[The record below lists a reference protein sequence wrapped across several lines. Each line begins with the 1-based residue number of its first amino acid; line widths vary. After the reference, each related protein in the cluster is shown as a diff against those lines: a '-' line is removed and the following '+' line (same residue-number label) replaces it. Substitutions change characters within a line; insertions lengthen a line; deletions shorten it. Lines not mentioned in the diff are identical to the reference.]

1 MRISDWSSDVC
12 SSDLTVWDKPNS
24 IFHVSPDGDDK
35 AAGSAAA
42 PFRSLER
49 AQAAVRTANA
59 HQDVTVIVHGG
70 VWTRTEP
77 LVFTA
82 KDGGQNGF
90 AVRWRGADDARPL
103 ITGGMAVADWQLQA
117 KERGIYTAEGP
128 AGAAARPLRADGT
141 PAHRPRP

>member
-1 MRISDWSSDVC
+1 MTMWRAMAAVAVVV
-12 SSDLTVWDKPNS
+12 LPTAALAQTVWDKPNS

-35 AAGSAAA
+35 APGSAAA

-59 HQDVTVIVHGG
+59 HQDVPAIVHGG

-90 AVRWRGADDARPL
+90 AVRCRGADDARQLLP
-103 ITGGMAVADWQLQA
+103 GGRAVPAWRLQ
-117 KERGIYTAEGP
+117 EQ
-128 AGAAARPLRADGT
+128 ARARFT
-141 PAHRPRP
+141 H

>member
-1 MRISDWSSDVC
+1 MTMWRAMAAVAVVV
-12 SSDLTVWDKPNS
+12 LPTAALAQTVWDKPNS

-77 LVFTA
+77 LVFIAT
-82 KDGGQNGF
+82 DRSEEHRSEHQPQMRLPY
-90 AVRWRGADDARPL
+90 AVL
-103 ITGGMAVADWQLQA
+103 CS
-117 KERGIYTAEGP
+117 
-128 AGAAARPLRADGT
+128 
-141 PAHRPRP
+141 

>member
-1 MRISDWSSDVC
+1 MSAWSSDVC
-12 SSDLTVWDKPNS
+12 SSDR
-24 IFHVSPDGDDK
+24 
-35 AAGSAAA
+35 AASSAAA

-49 AQAAVRTANA
+49 AQAAVSTANA

-103 ITGGMAVADWQLQA
+103 ITGGMAVAAWPLQD
-117 KERGIYTAEGP
+117 KERGIYP
-128 AGAAARPLRADGT
+128 ADVPRGTSARQLWVVGT
-141 PAHRPRP
+141 LARRPPPEIHRGSGRRSVGNTCVST

>member
-1 MRISDWSSDVC
+1 MSAWSSDVC
-12 SSDLTVWDKPNS
+12 SSDR
-24 IFHVSPDGDDK
+24 
-35 AAGSAAA
+35 AASSAAA

-49 AQAAVRTANA
+49 AQAAVSTANA

-103 ITGGMAVADWQLQA
+103 ITGGMAVADWQLQDKA
-117 KERGIYTAEGP
+117 RGIYTADVPSSERRRVWKEGVRT
-128 AGAAARPLRADGT
+128 GRVRWTRD
-141 PAHRPRP
+141 H

>member
-1 MRISDWSSDVC
+1 MMRRPPRSTRTDTLFPYTTLFRS
-12 SSDLTVWDKPNS
+12 
-24 IFHVSPDGDDK
+24 
-35 AAGSAAA
+35 
-42 PFRSLER
+42 FRSLER

-103 ITGGMAVADWQLQA
+103 ITGGMAVADWQLQDKA
-117 KERGIYTAEGP
+117 RGIYTAAVPRGP
-128 AGAAARPLRADGT
+128 SAR
-141 PAHRPRP
+141 HRSKERRVGKELGSTSGSRWSPYH